1 LVDNKGES
9 NMEWV
14 ILVLIGLAASSLGS
28 LIGLGGGII
37 VVPALLYM
45 GSLPGVGH
53 ISPQVAVGTSLFTMI
68 FTGLSSTLAYMK
80 HKTVDYKSG
89 LIFLIG
95 SGPGSILGAW
105 VTEKLNLQSF
115 NVFFGIFIIFV
126 SLVLLLKDKL
136 KPIPFRKDQ
145 GIVRTFTDNSG
156 KMYEYGFSP
165 IMGVI
170 ISFIVGFFSGIFGVG
185 GGSLMVPTM
194 ILVFFFPP
202 HVAVATSMF
211 MILPTSILSSITHV
225 TLGNVNWLYA
235 LALIPGAWIGAK
247 VGVYLNQKLRSKTI
261 VVLLRTILVIVG
273 IRLIYE
279 GIFG

>member
-1 LVDNKGES
+1 MSFIILLLV
-9 NMEWV
+9 
-14 ILVLIGLAASSLGS
+14 GLLASSLGS

-37 VVPALLYM
+37 VVPALLYF
-45 GSLPGVGH
+45 GTLPWFGAHV
-53 ISPQVAVGTSLFTMI
+53 SPQVAVGTSLFTMI

-80 HKTVDYKSG
+80 KKTVDYKSG

-105 VTEKLNLQSF
+105 VTEKLNLHSF
-115 NVFFGIFIIFV
+115 NIFFGSFIIFV
-126 SLVLLLKDKL
+126 SIVLLLKDKL
-136 KPIPFRKDQ
+136 KPLPFRKER
-145 GIVRTFTDNSG
+145 GIVRTYTDNEG
-156 KMYEYGFSP
+156 KTFEYGFHP
-165 IMGVI
+165 VMGII
-170 ISFIVGFFSGIFGVG
+170 ISFIVGFLSGIFGVG

-211 MILPTSILSSITHV
+211 MILPTSILSSITHL

-247 VGVYLNQKLRSKTI
+247 VGVYLNSKLKSKT
-261 VVLLRTILVIVG
+261 VVLILRTVLVIVG

-279 GIFG
+279 GILG

>member
-1 LVDNKGES
+1 
-9 NMEWV
+9 MEWV
-14 ILVLIGLAASSLGS
+14 ILLIVGLLASSLGS

-37 VVPALLYM
+37 VVPALLYF
-45 GSLPGVGH
+45 GGLSWFGH
-53 ISPQVAVGTSLFTMI
+53 VSPQVAVGTSLFTMI

-80 HKTVDYKSG
+80 RKTVDYKSG

-105 VTEKLNLQSF
+105 VTEKLNLHSF
-115 NVFFGIFIIFV
+115 SIFFGIFIIFV
-126 SLVLLLKDKL
+126 SIVLLLKDKL
-136 KPIPFRKDQ
+136 KPIPYRKDK
-145 GIVRTFTDNSG
+145 GIVRTFRDNEG
-156 KMYEYGFSP
+156 KSYEYGFNP
-165 IMGVI
+165 FVGILI
-170 ISFIVGFFSGIFGVG
+170 AFIVGFLSGIFGVG

-225 TLGNVNWLYA
+225 VLGNVNWLYA

-247 VGVYLNQKLRSKTI
+247 VGVYLNSKLKSKTI
-261 VVLLRTILVIVG
+261 VLILRTILVIVG
-273 IRLIYE
+273 LQLIYE
-279 GIFG
+279 GIIG